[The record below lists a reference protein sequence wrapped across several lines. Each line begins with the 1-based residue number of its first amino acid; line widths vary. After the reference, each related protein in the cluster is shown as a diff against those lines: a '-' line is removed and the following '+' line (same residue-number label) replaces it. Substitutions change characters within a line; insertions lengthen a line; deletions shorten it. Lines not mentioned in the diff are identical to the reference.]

1 MTAIIGVLISYGA
14 ALVTARS
21 TLNAKLKSIV
31 EAIALVINTIPGM
44 VLGIAFMLTFT
55 GTNLSKYLYYT
66 ESYVMWSITFST
78 PYLMVKKFTIQNE
91 CLMGNNSH
99 ADG

>member
-55 GTNLSKYLYYT
+55 GTNLQSTFIILIICDVVHY
-66 ESYVMWSITFST
+66 FST
-78 PYLMVKKFTIQNE
+78 SISDGKKFTIQNE
-91 CLMGNNSH
+91 CHSGKQQPC
-99 ADG
+99 